1 MLHQSPTHNLADQI
15 FDQVICPSGD
25 AFQEMKRWLAVTRGL
40 AVLLAQTQRTPVAG
54 ALDPEQIAALEQAF
68 VKAEK
73 ISRLLARVA

>member
-1 MLHQSPTHNLADQI
+1 MLHEISAHKIADQI

-25 AFQEMKRWLAVTRGL
+25 AFQEMNRWLAVTRGL
-40 AVLLAQTQRTPVAG
+40 AVVLAQTRRTPVAG
-54 ALDPEQIAALEQAF
+54 VLNPEQVAALEQAF

>member
-1 MLHQSPTHNLADQI
+1 MLQENSAHDIADQI

-25 AFQEMKRWLAVTRGL
+25 ALREMNHWLEVTRGL
-40 AVLLAQTQRTPVAG
+40 AVVLAQTRRKPVAG
-54 ALDPEQIAALEQAF
+54 TMNPAQIAAIEQAF

>member
-1 MLHQSPTHNLADQI
+1 MLHEISTHNLADQI

-25 AFQEMKRWLAVTRGL
+25 TFQEMKHWLQG
-40 AVLLAQTQRTPVAG
+40 TQRRPVAE

-73 ISRLLARVA
+73 ISHLLARVA

>member
-1 MLHQSPTHNLADQI
+1 MLHEISTHNLADQI

-25 AFQEMKRWLAVTRGL
+25 TFQEMKHWLQVTRGL
-40 AVLLAQTQRTPVAG
+40 AVLLARTQRRPVAE

-73 ISRLLARVA
+73 ISHLLARVA